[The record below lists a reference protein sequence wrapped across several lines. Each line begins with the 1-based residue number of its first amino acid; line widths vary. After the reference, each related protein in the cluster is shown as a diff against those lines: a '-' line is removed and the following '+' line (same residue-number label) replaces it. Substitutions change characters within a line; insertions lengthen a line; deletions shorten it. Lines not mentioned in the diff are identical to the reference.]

1 MEILVVTYGAGEILD
16 TTFNAIAALM
26 NAKSGSLYQPLV
38 RFSLILGLMWALVTM
53 IYGNH
58 SQLLTSWFIPFNLIL
73 YLFFIPTCTVI
84 IHDPITNNRY
94 KVDNVPW
101 GLGSVA
107 GLVSQ
112 IGDRVTREIEKT
124 FSLPDDLKYHKTGAV
139 MASNLIA
146 NAHNFQITD
155 ADLNETMRSF
165 VNQCVVYDALM
176 GQKYTLEE
184 LRSSGDIW
192 GMVSKNASPARA
204 FVFKAPGKG
213 QRPEILTCAQGVAR
227 LKPYLET
234 NVENAFQF
242 FERKI
247 FSKDAAKP
255 VTTPLAAGA
264 NAEAPAPA
272 NSSKLGQQLKSYLP
286 GAMNYM
292 TNMSN
297 TANEYMMQQMMIHSV
312 VDGIEAQST
321 ALGNAPNFAVRRA
334 YLHQR
339 ANEENIAGVAAQ
351 KLIAMKNVMEALI
364 YVAFIFLLPLAILPM
379 GWRYLGKWVGLVMWI
394 QLWPPLYAVLNFIMN
409 ISVRAKGMGLVAPDG
424 TGITITN
431 SVGFSN
437 LHADMAAQAG
447 FMSLAVGSLAY
458 ALVKGGAGS
467 FVHLASH
474 MAGPATSASA
484 RASEDMMSGNYSFGN
499 VSQGTMQANN
509 ATFGQQ
515 NFSTA
520 YSSGSFAQNDGVVSR
535 TTSADGSHIVNVA
548 NSSLRSN
555 LNMAESMT
563 NSYTEQATQAHQA
576 AESQL
581 VASAKSQADHN
592 RQVMDLSSQQSKQV
606 SGSESFSTGMTASQ
620 NESFSNLSALND
632 RFAKERGISNE
643 TASQILANASV
654 AVEAGVGFQV
664 FGTGAT
670 TKANA
675 SILGQVSGSAT
686 DRENFSAAQ
695 DFVKQNNFQ
704 EALNKASQAS
714 QDSRFSES
722 SDDAKR
728 FSSSIGAS
736 LEKSNQYREEATAN
750 LQKSDSYS
758 KMASWT
764 KQNSGSINASLNQD
778 YVDWLQQQNLPNS
791 SGAMG
796 IKEAEVIMSS
806 RPEMDMQYQ
815 QRFMEHKM
823 SNANNYMHT
832 AGLASSPGQVQGVF
846 TNSSSAINNDV
857 SDKYIQGLS
866 KKTASE
872 GFGGGFEVSDRAKA
886 ASLGSLNSIDN
897 KMEEHRQIIGT
908 GGDRLTNEIK
918 MVHRVESEIG
928 KDGFGQNNKTPS
940 SNNDILT
947 DIQDKLAEQKEAMN
961 KMGQGRDILNKVT
974 QGSSQVKAK

>member
-1 MEILVVTYGAGEILD
+1 
-16 TTFNAIAALM
+16 
-26 NAKSGSLYQPLV
+26 
-38 RFSLILGLMWALVTM
+38 
-53 IYGNH
+53 
-58 SQLLTSWFIPFNLIL
+58 
-73 YLFFIPTCTVI
+73 
-84 IHDPITNNRY
+84 
-94 KVDNVPW
+94 
-101 GLGSVA
+101 
-107 GLVSQ
+107 
-112 IGDRVTREIEKT
+112 
-124 FSLPDDLKYHKTGAV
+124 
-139 MASNLIA
+139 
-146 NAHNFQITD
+146 
-155 ADLNETMRSF
+155 MRSF

-213 QRPEILTCAQGVAR
+213 QRPEILTCATGVAR

-255 VTTPLAAGA
+255 STTPLAAGA
-264 NAEAPAPA
+264 NAEVPAPA

-292 TNMSN
+292 TNMAS

-409 ISVRAKGMGLVAPDG
+409 ISVRAKGIGLVAPDG
-424 TGITITN
+424 TGITIAN

-548 NSSLRSN
+548 NSSLRSS
-555 LNMAESMT
+555 LNMGESMTSAYTEQSTKAAQMAESQM
-563 NSYTEQATQAHQA
+563 
-576 AESQL
+576 
-581 VASAKSQADHN
+581 VASAKMQADAN
-592 RQVMDLSSQQSKQV
+592 RQVLDLSDSQSKQIN
-606 SGSESFSTGMTASQ
+606 GSESYSNGLTASDNQ
-620 NESFSNLSALND
+620 SFSKVDALAD
-632 RFAKERGISNE
+632 RFAKDHGISKDV
-643 TASQILANASV
+643 ASQLLANASV
-654 AVEAGVGFQV
+654 SAEAGTGFS
-664 FGTGAT
+664 FMGNGAT
-670 TKANA
+670 AK
-675 SILGQVSGSAT
+675 VSTALMAQTSLLHN
-686 DRENFSAAQ
+686 DRDLFSEAQ
-695 DFVKQNNFQ
+695 DFSKQHNFQ
-704 EALNKASQAS
+704 DALNKAAQAS
-714 QDSRFSES
+714 TDSRFTES
-722 SDDAKR
+722 SDEAKR
-728 FSSSIGAS
+728 YSSSIGAS
-736 LEKSNQYREEATAN
+736 LEKSNQFREESSAN
-750 LQKSDSYS
+750 LQKSESYS

-764 KQNSGSINASLNQD
+764 KQNSGSINASLNQE
-778 YVDWLQQQNLPNS
+778 YVDWLPKQSLPNS
-791 SGAMG
+791 SGPMG
-796 IKEAEVIMSS
+796 QSEAETIMSS
-806 RPEMDMQYQ
+806 RPELEQAYQ
-815 QRFMEHKM
+815 QRFMEKKLSQLPNYM
-823 SNANNYMHT
+823 GSAGLPSSMDRIGNSFDGAKTSISNNVGDFHIQDLTTQANNE
-832 AGLASSPGQVQGVF
+832 
-846 TNSSSAINNDV
+846 D
-857 SDKYIQGLS
+857 
-866 KKTASE
+866 
-872 GFGGGFEVSDRAKA
+872 FGGGFAVNSHAKETA
-886 ASLGSLNSIDN
+886 IGRLNSIDDQL
-897 KMEEHRQIIGT
+897 E
-908 GGDRLTNEIK
+908 
-918 MVHRVESEIG
+918 
-928 KDGFGQNNKTPS
+928 
-940 SNNDILT
+940 
-947 DIQDKLAEQKEAMN
+947 EQKQTLEKLGKGRMEN
-961 KMGQGRDILNKVT
+961 IRQNQGKP
-974 QGSSQVKAK
+974 QVKSN

>member
-1 MEILVVTYGAGEILD
+1 MEISVITYGAGEILD

-26 NAKSGSLYQPLV
+26 NAKSGTLYQPLV
-38 RFSLILGLMWALVTM
+38 RFSLILGLMWAVVTV

-58 SQLLTSWFIPFNLIL
+58 SQLLTSWFIPFNLML

-84 IHDPITNNRY
+84 IQDPVTGFNY

-112 IGDRVTREIEKT
+112 IGDRVTREVEKT

-192 GMVSKNASPARA
+192 GLVSKNASQARA
-204 FVFKAPGKG
+204 FVFKAPGKN
-213 QRPEILTCAQGVAR
+213 QRPEILTCAQGIAR
-227 LKPYLET
+227 LRPYLESS
-234 NVENAFQF
+234 VENAFQF
-242 FERKI
+242 FGRKI

-255 VTTPLAAGA
+255 WTLPLAAGA
-264 NAEAPAPA
+264 NEGAPAPA
-272 NSSKLGQQLKSYLP
+272 TSSKFGQQLKGYLP

-292 TNMSN
+292 TNMSSS
-297 TANEYMMQQMMIHSV
+297 ANDYMMQQMMIHSV

-424 TGITITN
+424 TGITIAN

-499 VSQGTMQANN
+499 ISQGTMQANN
-509 ATFGQQ
+509 TTFGQ
-515 NFSTA
+515 NNMSPS

-535 TTSADGSHIVNVA
+535 TTSADGSHILSVA
-548 NSSLRSN
+548 NSSLRSS
-555 LNMAESMT
+555 LNMGETMS
-563 NSYTEQATQAHQA
+563 NSYTEQATQAHQT
-576 AESQL
+576 AENQL
-581 VASAKSQADHN
+581 VASAQSQADHN
-592 RQVMDLSSQQSKQV
+592 RQVMDLSNQQSKQI
-606 SGSESFSTGMTASQ
+606 SGSESFSNGLTASQ
-620 NESFSNLSALND
+620 NESFSKVDALSD
-632 RFAKERGISNE
+632 RFAKDHGISKE
-643 TASQILANASV
+643 LASQFLANASASAEV
-654 AVEAGVGFQV
+654 GIGFQM
-664 FGTGAT
+664 FGNGAT
-670 TKANA
+670 AR
-675 SILGQVSGSAT
+675 AT
-686 DRENFSAAQ
+686 STLMSQLSNLHSDRDLFSEAK
-695 DFVKQNNFQ
+695 DFSKQHNFQ

-714 QDSRFSES
+714 QDSRFTES
-722 SDDAKR
+722 SDEAKR
-728 FSSSIGAS
+728 LSSGISAS
-736 LEKSNQYREEATAN
+736 FEKSSQFREEATAN
-750 LQKSDSYS
+750 LQKSDSFS

-764 KQNSGSINASLNQD
+764 KQNSASINASLNQD
-778 YVDWLQQQNLPNS
+778 YVDWLQNQNLPNS

-796 IKEAEVIMSS
+796 IKDAEVIMSS

-815 QRFMEHKM
+815 QRFMEQKM
-823 SNANNYMHT
+823 ANMENYIQKS
-832 AGLASSPGQVQGVF
+832 GIASSANQV
-846 TNSSSAINNDV
+846 NSAFDGAKSAMNNQV
-857 SDKYIQGLS
+857 SDSYIQNLA
-866 KKTASE
+866 TQASNE
-872 GFGGGFEVSDRAKA
+872 GMGNGFEVSSQAKTA
-886 ASLGSLNSIDN
+886 SLNS
-897 KMEEHRQIIGT
+897 
-908 GGDRLTNEIK
+908 LSAIK
-918 MVHRVESEIG
+918 
-928 KDGFGQNNKTPS
+928 DQL
-940 SNNDILT
+940 D
-947 DIQDKLAEQKEAMN
+947 DQKETLE
-961 KMGQGRDILNKVT
+961 KMGDERMQNVKVVSGT
-974 QGSSQVKAK
+974 FQVKS

>member
-1 MEILVVTYGAGEILD
+1 MEISIITYGAGEVLD

-26 NAKSGSLYQPLV
+26 NAKSGTLYQPLV
-38 RFSLILGLMWALVTM
+38 RFSLILGLMWAIVTV

-84 IHDPITNNRY
+84 IHDPVTGYNY

-146 NAHNFQITD
+146 NANNFQITD

-176 GQKYTLEE
+176 GQKFTLEE

-192 GMVSKNASPARA
+192 GLVSKNASQARA
-204 FVFKAPGKG
+204 FVFKAPGKN
-213 QRPEILTCAQGVAR
+213 QRPEILTCAQGVAK
-227 LKPYLET
+227 LKPYLESS
-234 NVENAFQF
+234 VENAFQF
-242 FERKI
+242 FGRKI
-247 FSKDAAKP
+247 FGKEAA
-255 VTTPLAAGA
+255 AA
-264 NAEAPAPA
+264 NADAPAK
-272 NSSKLGQQLKSYLP
+272 SSKLGQQLKVYLP

-292 TNMSN
+292 TNMAS

-312 VDGIEAQST
+312 VDGIESQST
-321 ALGNAPNFAVRRA
+321 SLGNAPNFAVRRA

-409 ISVRAKGMGLVAPDG
+409 LSVRAKGMGLVATDG
-424 TGITITN
+424 TGITIAN

-499 VSQGTMQANN
+499 ISQGTMQANN

-548 NSSLRSN
+548 NSSLRSSMN
-555 LNMAESMT
+555 MGESMTSAYTEQSTKASQMAESQM
-563 NSYTEQATQAHQA
+563 
-576 AESQL
+576 
-581 VASAKSQADHN
+581 VASAKMQADAN
-592 RQVMDLSSQQSKQV
+592 RQVLDLSDSQSKQIN
-606 SGSESFSTGMTASQ
+606 GSESFSNGLTASQ
-620 NESFSNLSALND
+620 NQSFSRVDALAD
-632 RFAKERGISNE
+632 RFAKDHGISKDV
-643 TASQILANASV
+643 ASQLLANASV
-654 AVEAGVGFQV
+654 SAEAGTGFS
-664 FGTGAT
+664 FMGNGAT
-670 TKANA
+670 AK
-675 SILGQVSGSAT
+675 VSTALMAQTSLLHN
-686 DRENFSAAQ
+686 DRDLFSVAQ
-695 DFVKQNNFQ
+695 DFSKQHNFQ
-704 EALNKASQAS
+704 DALNKAAQAS
-714 QDSRFSES
+714 TDSRFTES
-722 SDDAKR
+722 SDEAKR
-728 FSSSIGAS
+728 YSSSIGAS
-736 LEKSNQYREEATAN
+736 LEKSNQFREESSAN
-750 LQKSDSYS
+750 LQKSESYS

-764 KQNSGSINASLNQD
+764 KQNSGSINASLNQE
-778 YVDWLQQQNLPNS
+778 YVDWLPKQSLPNS
-791 SGAMG
+791 SGPMG
-796 IKEAEVIMSS
+796 QSEAETIMSS
-806 RPEMDMQYQ
+806 RPELEQAYQ
-815 QRFMEHKM
+815 QRFMEKKL
-823 SNANNYMHT
+823 SQLPNYMGT
-832 AGLASSPGQVQGVF
+832 AGLPSSMDGMG
-846 TNSSSAINNDV
+846 NSFEGAKTSISNNVGDAH
-857 SDKYIQGLS
+857 IQDL
-866 KKTASE
+866 TMQANNE
-872 GFGGGFEVSDRAKA
+872 GFGSGFQVSSHSKEA
-886 ASLGSLNSIDN
+886 AIGRLNSIDDQL
-897 KMEEHRQIIGT
+897 E
-908 GGDRLTNEIK
+908 
-918 MVHRVESEIG
+918 
-928 KDGFGQNNKTPS
+928 
-940 SNNDILT
+940 
-947 DIQDKLAEQKEAMN
+947 EQKQTLEKLGKGRMDN
-961 KMGQGRDILNKVT
+961 IRQNQGKPQMTSN
-974 QGSSQVKAK
+974 

>member
-1 MEILVVTYGAGEILD
+1 MEISVVTYGAGEILD

-26 NAKSGSLYQPLV
+26 NAKSGTLYQPLV
-38 RFSLILGLMWALVTM
+38 RFSLTLGLMWAIVTV

-58 SQLLTSWFIPFNLIL
+58 SQLLTNWFIPFNLML

-84 IHDPITNNRY
+84 IQDPVTGFNKN
-94 KVDNVPW
+94 VDNVPW

-112 IGDRVTREIEKT
+112 IGDRVTREVEKT

-146 NAHNFQITD
+146 NANNFQITD

-192 GMVSKNASPARA
+192 GLVTKNASQARA
-204 FVFKAPGKG
+204 FVFKAPGKN
-213 QRPEILTCAQGVAR
+213 QRPEILTCAQGVTR
-227 LKPYLET
+227 LKPYLESS
-234 NVENAFQF
+234 VENAFQF
-242 FERKI
+242 FGRKM
-247 FSKDAAKP
+247 FSKDDAKP
-255 VTTPLAAGA
+255 WTVPLAAGA

-272 NSSKLGQQLKSYLP
+272 NRSKLGQQLKGYLP

-297 TANEYMMQQMMIHSV
+297 SANDYMMQQMMIHSV
-312 VDGIEAQST
+312 VDGIESQST

-379 GWRYLGKWVGLVMWI
+379 GWRYIGKWVGLVMWI

-409 ISVRAKGMGLVAPDG
+409 VSVRSKGMGLVAPDG
-424 TGITITN
+424 TGITIAN

-499 VSQGTMQANN
+499 ISQGTMQANN
-509 ATFGQQ
+509 TTFGQ
-515 NFSTA
+515 NNMSPS
-520 YSSGSFAQNDGVVSR
+520 YSSGSFTQNDGVVSR
-535 TTSADGSHIVNVA
+535 TTAADGEHIVNVA
-548 NSSLRSN
+548 NSSLRSS
-555 LNMAESMT
+555 LNMGETMSSA
-563 NSYTEQATQAHQA
+563 YTEQSTQAAQK
-576 AESQL
+576 AESQM
-581 VASAKSQADHN
+581 VASAQMQADAN
-592 RQVMDLSSQQSKQV
+592 RKVLDLSGSQTKQIA
-606 SGSESFSTGMTASQ
+606 SSESYSNGLTSSE
-620 NESFSNLSALND
+620 NKSFTHLDGLVD
-632 RFAKERGISNE
+632 RFAAERQISKES
-643 TASQILANASV
+643 ASQFLANASV
-654 AVEAGVGFQV
+654 SAEVGVGLEV
-664 FGTGAT
+664 FGSGAT
-670 TKANA
+670 VKTSTMA
-675 SILGQVSGSAT
+675 SAIKNLSAS
-686 DRENFSAAQ
+686 DRSHMSAAQ
-695 DFVKQNNFQ
+695 DYSKQHNFQ
-704 EALNKASQAS
+704 DAINKASQAS
-714 QDSRFSES
+714 TDSRFSES

-736 LEKSNQYREEATAN
+736 LEKSNQFREEAGAN
-750 LQKSDSYS
+750 LQKSESYS

-764 KQNSGSINASLNQD
+764 KQNSGSINASLNQE
-778 YVDWLQQQNLPNS
+778 YVNWLPKQALPNS
-791 SGAMG
+791 SGPMG
-796 IKEAEVIMSS
+796 QSEAESMMSS
-806 RPEMDMQYQ
+806 RPGLEQAYQ
-815 QRFMEHKM
+815 QRFMEQKLSSMPNHI
-823 SNANNYMHT
+823 AQ
-832 AGLASSPGQVQGVF
+832 AGMASSMTQVEDSYGSAK
-846 TNSSSAINNDV
+846 SSVQNNV
-857 SDKYIQGLS
+857 SDNSLQNI
-866 KKTASE
+866 
-872 GFGGGFEVSDRAKA
+872 A
-886 ASLGSLNSIDN
+886 AQATNESLGGSFTVSKSAKNATMDKLY
-897 KMEEHRQIIGT
+897 
-908 GGDRLTNEIK
+908 
-918 MVHRVESEIG
+918 
-928 KDGFGQNNKTPS
+928 
-940 SNNDILT
+940 
-947 DIQDKLAEQKEAMN
+947 DIQDQMIAQGEQLERMGKERESGI
-961 KMGQGRDILNKVT
+961 KKVT
-974 QGSSQVKAK
+974 GS